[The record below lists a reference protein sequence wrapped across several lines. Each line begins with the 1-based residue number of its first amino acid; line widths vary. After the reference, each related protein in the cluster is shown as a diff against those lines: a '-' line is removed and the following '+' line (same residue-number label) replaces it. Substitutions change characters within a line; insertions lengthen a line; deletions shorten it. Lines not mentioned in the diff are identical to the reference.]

1 MSWSV
6 VNAEDVQ
13 PQRWKNGGG
22 WTRELLAWPHPAD
35 WILRVSVADIVADG
49 PFSSF
54 PGVDR
59 WFGVLFG
66 EGVRLYEYEVR
77 MGDELLH
84 FDGALGPD
92 CTLLNG
98 RTRDF
103 NLMHRRGAGTVS
115 VQDASQ
121 PCVLSGDLV
130 MLFTTGG
137 GVMRHGGR
145 KHKLD
150 KLSLAWCLQAAVQP
164 LSFEAND
171 RAKGPAWWMCWS
183 ADV

>member
-6 VNAEDVQ
+6 INAQAVE

-22 WTRELLAWPHPAD
+22 WTRELLAWPHAPD
-35 WILRVSVADIVADG
+35 WKLRVSVADIEADG

-54 PGVDR
+54 PGIDR
-59 WFGVLFG
+59 WFGVLSG

-77 MGDELLH
+77 LGDELLH

-92 CTLLNG
+92 CSLLNG
-98 RTRDF
+98 PTRDF
-103 NLMHRRGAGTVS
+103 NLMHRRGAGTVR

-121 PCVLSGDLV
+121 PCALSGELL
-130 MLFTTGG
+130 MLFTAAG

-145 KHKLD
+145 EHRLD
-150 KLSLAWCLQAAVQP
+150 KLSLAWCQQPAAQP
-164 LSFEAND
+164 LSFEGA
-171 RAKGPAWWMCWS
+171 GPAWWICWS
-183 ADV
+183 TDV